1 MDLLCE
7 LHFPHGLSLGKDTA
21 GTCLWQQILGNSNI
35 AVVLLPALPVPEPW
49 KARAAPVSQG
59 GVRRAGQHCREGEAD
74 YSSSS
79 NHHLTPSVGA

>member
-49 KARAAPVSQG
+49 KARAVPVLQG
-59 GVRRAGQHCREGEAD
+59 GVRRAGQRGREGEAD
-74 YSSSS
+74 CSSSS
-79 NHHLTPSVGA
+79 NRHLTPPAGA